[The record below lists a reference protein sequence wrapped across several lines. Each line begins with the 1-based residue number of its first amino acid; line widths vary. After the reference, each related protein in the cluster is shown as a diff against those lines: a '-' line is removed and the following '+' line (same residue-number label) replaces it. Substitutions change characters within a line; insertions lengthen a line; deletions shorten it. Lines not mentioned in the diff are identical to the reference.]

1 MRTINFIIWKE
12 FKQIFRDKGMLPIIF
27 VIPIIQLLILANA
40 ATFDIKN
47 IKVMIIDRDNTSVS
61 RLLIAKYNA
70 SNYFKLVGTSF
81 SSQVADDY
89 LADGKIDMF
98 IEIPANFERD
108 LIRQNVNKM
117 MIVVNAVDGTKGNV
131 GMNYSTSLI
140 NDFNQEIRQK
150 YSTINIT
157 LISNS
162 EEINIIQSN
171 WYNPE
176 LNYKLFMVPGILVL
190 LVAMIATFLTAMN
203 IVKEKEIGTIEQINV
218 TPILKYQF
226 LAGKL
231 IPFWLIGM
239 FELAFGM
246 IIASIFYE
254 ITFVGNI
261 GLIFLF
267 AAVFL
272 IAVEGL
278 GLFISTISDTQQQA
292 MSIAWFL
299 LVIFILLSGLFTA
312 VENMPGWTQ
321 KLTYLNPIMYFI
333 ELIRMIM
340 LKGSGFEDTKIHFA
354 VMAFFAISIN
364 TIAILR
370 YKKTV

>member
-1 MRTINFIIWKE
+1 MRTIYFIIWKE

-27 VIPIIQLLILANA
+27 VIPIIQLLILVNA

-61 RLLIAKYNA
+61 RLLISKYES
-70 SNYFKLVGTSF
+70 SNYFKLIGTTF
-81 SSQVADDY
+81 SSKVTDNY

-108 LIRQNVNKM
+108 LVRQNFNKVM
-117 MIVVNAVDGTKGNV
+117 LVVNAVDGTKGNV
-131 GMNYSTSLI
+131 SMNYSSSLLS
-140 NDFNQEIRQK
+140 DFNQEIRQK
-150 YSTINIT
+150 YSTLNSAGIANI
-157 LISNS
+157 
-162 EEINIIQSN
+162 EEINVIQSN
-171 WYNPE
+171 WYNPD
-176 LNYKLFMVPGILVL
+176 LSYKIFMIPGILVL
-190 LVAMIATFLTAMN
+190 LVTMIGTFLTAMN

-246 IIASIFYE
+246 LVASIFYDL
-254 ITFVGNI
+254 TFVGNI

-292 MSIAWFL
+292 MFVAWFL
-299 LVIFILLSGLFTA
+299 LVVFILLSGLFTA
-312 VENMPGWTQ
+312 VENMPSWTQ
-321 KLTYLNPIMYFI
+321 NLTYLNPIKYFI

-354 VMAFFAISIN
+354 VMTFFAISIN
-364 TIAILR
+364 AIAIWR

>member
-292 MSIAWFL
+292 MFIAWFL

-321 KLTYLNPIMYFI
+321 NLTYLNPIRYFI
-333 ELIRMIM
+333 ELVRMIM

-354 VMAFFAISIN
+354 VMTFFAIFIN
-364 TIAILR
+364 TIAIWR

>member
-1 MRTINFIIWKE
+1 MRTIYFIIWKE

-47 IKVMIIDRDNTSVS
+47 IKVMIIDKDNSSTS
-61 RLLIAKYNA
+61 RLLIAKYDA
-70 SNYFKLVGTSF
+70 SNYFKLVGTTF
-81 SSQVADDY
+81 SNEIADNY

-108 LIRQNVNKM
+108 LVRQNMNKM

-131 GMNYSTSLI
+131 GMNYSTSLM

-150 YSTINIT
+150 FSTINT
-157 LISNS
+157 TFISNT

-176 LNYKLFMVPGILVL
+176 LNYKIFMVPGILVL

-246 IIASIFYE
+246 IIASIIYG
-254 ITFVGNI
+254 ITFVGSI

-292 MSIAWFL
+292 MFIAWFL
-299 LVIFILLSGLFTA
+299 LVVFILLSGLFTA

-321 KLTYLNPIMYFI
+321 NLTYLNPIKYFI

-364 TIAILR
+364 TIAIWR